1 MGNLAGDSSNGDKF
15 QVRKEVIRTHKYLGE
30 SYYYRIKST
39 AAAFLAAV
47 MWRRPLNSVF
57 NHNHL
62 QKARKAAQKDRYLST
77 RLDDKQVDD
86 GNGLEEI
93 I

>member
-1 MGNLAGDSSNGDKF
+1 MGNLLGDSSNEDRL
-15 QVRKEVIRTHKYLGE
+15 QVRKEVIMTQKYLGE
-30 SYYYRIKST
+30 SYYHRIKCT
-39 AAAFLAAV
+39 AAAFLAALT
-47 MWRRPLNSVF
+47 WRRPLNSVF
-57 NHNHL
+57 NHYRS
-62 QKARKAAQKDRYLST
+62 QKVRKAAQYDRYLSA